1 MKVVKFGGSSLAC
14 KESILKARDIV
25 LEDVERRF
33 VVVSAPGKCK
43 EFPRKV
49 TDLLID
55 AQAELSA
62 DDCNGWE
69 CSESLNSVIA
79 RFKKLSKDVGVDMA
93 DEIRRTHEEICINCQ
108 DRDFVV
114 SRGEYLMAIL
124 FARVLDFRFVDS
136 ASLIVIQAGGKFH
149 EAATRA
155 NFARK
160 VNKGDRVVMPG
171 FYGTANRGLNAEGI
185 TRSVQTF
192 ARGGSDYSVAIA
204 AVCVQASVCEIFTD
218 TYGVQTANPT
228 LVKNTKTVAELDF
241 ATMHKLS
248 IAGASVLHP
257 DCLPLLR
264 SHAVPL
270 EVDNTFDHGI
280 HRTVVSV
287 QSGGGKYFC
296 ITYRFEQNINKDMV
310 EILCVFNKLGF
321 ELSDLRKL
329 LAGVE
334 VYLVGF
340 KKREFTLIAPSVNL
354 GVVINK
360 LHSHLVESYGI
371 Q

>member
-14 KESILKARDIV
+14 RDSILKARDIV

-69 CSESLNSVIA
+69 CSESLNAVIA
-79 RFKKLSKDVGVDMA
+79 RFKELSKDVGIDMS
-93 DEIRRTHEEICINCQ
+93 DEIQRTHEEICINCR

-124 FARVLDFRFVDS
+124 FARVLGFGFID
-136 ASLIVIQAGGKFH
+136 AANLIVISPNGKFH
-149 EAATRA
+149 ETNTRT
-155 NFARK
+155 NFFRK
-160 VNKGDRVVMPG
+160 VNRGDRFVMPG
-171 FYGTANRGLNAEGI
+171 FFGTAASGG
-185 TRSVQTF
+185 VKTF

-204 AVCVQASVCEIFTD
+204 AVCLNASVCEIFTD

-228 LVKNTKTVAELDF
+228 LVKLTKTVAELDF

-248 IAGASVLHP
+248 IGGASVLHP

-270 EVDNTFDHGI
+270 KVDNTFDHGI
-280 HRTVVSV
+280 HYTQISANV
-287 QSGGGKYFC
+287 GGNKYFC

-310 EILCVFNKLGF
+310 EIFCVFNKFNF
-321 ELSDLRKL
+321 ELSDLRKVL
-329 LAGVE
+329 RDVE

-360 LHSHLVESYGI
+360 LHEYLLHSSEVNGVLI
-371 Q
+371 K

>member
-25 LEDVERRF
+25 LEDIERRF

-69 CSESLNSVIA
+69 CSESLNAVVA
-79 RFKKLSKDVGVDMA
+79 RFKKLSKDVGVDIL
-93 DEIRRTHEEICINCQ
+93 DEIKRTHEEICINCQ
-108 DRDFVV
+108 DRDFVI

-124 FARVLDFRFVDS
+124 FARVLGFGFIDA
-136 ASLIVIQAGGKFH
+136 ASLIVVMQNGKFH
-149 EAATRA
+149 EANTKA
-155 NFARK
+155 NFLRRASRG
-160 VNKGDRVVMPG
+160 NRTVMPG
-171 FYGTANRGLNAEGI
+171 FFGTSINGG
-185 TRSVQTF
+185 VKTF

-204 AVCVQASVCEIFTD
+204 AVCLNASMCEIFTD

-228 LVKNTKTVAELDF
+228 LVKSTKTVAELDF

-248 IAGASVLHP
+248 VGGASVLHP
-257 DCLPLLR
+257 DSLPLLR
-264 SHAVPL
+264 SHAVTL
-270 EVDNTFDHGI
+270 KVDNTFDHGV
-280 HRTVVSV
+280 HYTFVTTV
-287 QSGGGKYFC
+287 GGVGKYFC

-310 EILCVFNKLGF
+310 EILCVFNKLSF
-321 ELSDLRKL
+321 ELSELRKL

-340 KKREFTLIAPSVNL
+340 KKREVTLIAPTVNL
-354 GVVINK
+354 SVVINQ
-360 LHSHLVESYGI
+360 LHEYLIGALEVNGVLVK
-371 Q
+371 